1 MSSTKNFETL
11 AIRSQLERTQFSEH
25 STPMY
30 VTSSF
35 VFDDAEDMRA
45 SFAEEKERN
54 IYSRFTN
61 LILQNSYLSYVL

>member
-11 AIRSQLERTQFSEH
+11 AIRSQLERTQFSNL
-25 STPMY
+25 TPMY

-54 IYSRFTN
+54 IIVDLQV